1 MRELAD
7 LVSACPGINKSG
19 ALRATG
25 RPTQGLGSWRLMER
39 CVGTVLIEDRA
50 NPWATRNEHLL
61 FRDDRARTI
70 FNLRAEL
77 LHGRPT
83 PDRAAELV
91 DEIEQLRAGQVQSWV
106 EA

>member
-39 CVGTVLIEDRA
+39 AVGVVVIEDRA
-50 NPWATRNEHLL
+50 NPWATGNEHLL
-61 FRDDRARTI
+61 FRDERAREI
-70 FNLRAEL
+70 FNLRSEL
-77 LHGRPT
+77 LLGHPS
-83 PDRAAELV
+83 PERAE
-91 DEIEQLRAGQVQSWV
+91 EIRATVERLRAGRAQTWV
-106 EA
+106 S